1 MKLKIC
7 LINHGLSTG
16 GTDSFIMNIIRGL
29 DKDDFD
35 ISLVMAL
42 DGQNTRQFH
51 EDDAIIEGAHIFRTC
66 DLNGIRKKWLH
77 YIRLKSILKS
87 AGPFDVVHSNMDL
100 FNGINLLA
108 ARLTGVR
115 TRISHSHTTG
125 SQYEAETKRHLSV
138 NLYRRIMRT
147 LIRINSTHLL
157 GCGADAM
164 DYLYGKKWSQDPR
177 SAIVYNGID
186 LQKFVRSDD
195 EKESSATI
203 QGLDITQRNI
213 VTVGHMSDVK
223 NPLFIVDVISELA
236 KTDDSYHFYW
246 VGTGK
251 LLPQIVKRIEDSGVA
266 GFFTLLGTRNDV
278 AGILKCYD
286 CFLLPSIFEGLSLS
300 LIEAQAA
307 GLDCFVSDSVTRE
320 ADCGKCQYISLQKS
334 AEQWAEIIH
343 NHFSSQEP
351 FVIDQ
356 VLLNRFSLESMLTQT
371 EKIYLNNKS

>member
-351 FVIDQ
+351 FV
-356 VLLNRFSLESMLTQT
+356 FC
-371 EKIYLNNKS
+371 

>member
-138 NLYRRIMRT
+138 NL
-147 LIRINSTHLL
+147 
-157 GCGADAM
+157 
-164 DYLYGKKWSQDPR
+164 
-177 SAIVYNGID
+177 
-186 LQKFVRSDD
+186 
-195 EKESSATI
+195 
-203 QGLDITQRNI
+203 
-213 VTVGHMSDVK
+213 
-223 NPLFIVDVISELA
+223 
-236 KTDDSYHFYW
+236 
-246 VGTGK
+246 
-251 LLPQIVKRIEDSGVA
+251 
-266 GFFTLLGTRNDV
+266 
-278 AGILKCYD
+278 
-286 CFLLPSIFEGLSLS
+286 
-300 LIEAQAA
+300 
-307 GLDCFVSDSVTRE
+307 
-320 ADCGKCQYISLQKS
+320 
-334 AEQWAEIIH
+334 
-343 NHFSSQEP
+343 
-351 FVIDQ
+351 
-356 VLLNRFSLESMLTQT
+356 
-371 EKIYLNNKS
+371 